1 MYNEIGVRTN
11 MLQSIEFRS
20 KFVKQIQNLPEETQE
35 GLKKVAIRFVND
47 ENDDK
52 CLDILWR
59 MTYDP
64 ETALNML
71 GISIENDAILDDE
84 AEKNIQIPYVLA
96 KNFRNELRT
105 QRKKIHPE
113 FMEIYIPD
121 GCKETFE
128 SFLKESADP
137 ILATATCN
145 HCNKVYGDF
154 TDEEISRILFL
165 LESPT
170 EANYFGGIRSLKFG
184 YAQTVC
190 LKKYAYHIH
199 DYLEGLWYE
208 KESKEAGN
216 MPMAI
221 TLKKWKEIHEE
232 SMKDASE
239 SEAIP
244 EDVKTV
250 NASTTTQ
257 SYETSEVAEPCETKS
272 EGETTESVELEEV
285 TQKETF
291 SEMLSEEPLF
301 CELLATAVVLLV
313 KKIVRNYCGNDSV
326 KTSRLVAQIRAELNS
341 KENWNTK

>member
-1 MYNEIGVRTN
+1 MYNEISVRTN
-11 MLQSIEFRS
+11 MLRSIEFRS

-47 ENDDK
+47 ENDEK

-71 GISIENDAILDDE
+71 GISIEDEAILDDE
-84 AEKNIQIPYVLA
+84 NEKNIKIPYVLA
-96 KNFRNELRT
+96 QNFRNELRN
-105 QRKKIHPE
+105 QRKKVHPE
-113 FMEIYIPD
+113 FMEIHVPD
-121 GCKETFE
+121 GCKEAFA
-128 SFLKESADP
+128 SFLKASADP
-137 ILATATCN
+137 ILTTAACN
-145 HCNKVYGDF
+145 HCNNVYGDF

-190 LKKYAYHIH
+190 LKKYAYYIH

-208 KESKEAGN
+208 EESKESSN
-216 MPMAI
+216 TPMAI
-221 TLKKWKEIHEE
+221 PLMKWKETHGE
-232 SMKDASE
+232 SMKNDSE
-239 SEAIP
+239 SETIP
-244 EDVKTV
+244 EGVKPF
-250 NASTTTQ
+250 NASETAQ

-272 EGETTESVELEEV
+272 EGETTENMEPEEV
-285 TQKETF
+285 IQKETF

-301 CELLATAVVLLV
+301 CELLATSMVLLV
-313 KKIVRNYCGNDSV
+313 KKIVRNYCGNDSI

>member
-11 MLQSIEFRS
+11 MLRSIEFRS

-221 TLKKWKEIHEE
+221 
-232 SMKDASE
+232 
-239 SEAIP
+239 P

-257 SYETSEVAEPCETKS
+257 SYETSEVAEPCDTRS
-272 EGETTESVELEEV
+272 EGETTENVEPEEV

>member
-1 MYNEIGVRTN
+1 METEAKCPIVFLYFGGCCMYNEISVRTN
-11 MLQSIEFRS
+11 MLRSIEFRS

-84 AEKNIQIPYVLA
+84 AEKNIQIPYVLT
-96 KNFRNELRT
+96 KNFRNELRA
-105 QRKKIHPE
+105 QRKKVHPE
-113 FMEIYIPD
+113 FMEIHIPD
-121 GCKETFE
+121 GCKEAFE
-128 SFLKESADP
+128 NFLKASADP

-154 TDEEISRILFL
+154 TDEEISRIMFL

-170 EANYFGGIRSLKFG
+170 EANFFGGIRSLKFG

-199 DYLEGLWYE
+199 DYLEGLRYE
-208 KESKEAGN
+208 E
-216 MPMAI
+216 
-221 TLKKWKEIHEE
+221 
-232 SMKDASE
+232 
-239 SEAIP
+239 
-244 EDVKTV
+244 
-250 NASTTTQ
+250 
-257 SYETSEVAEPCETKS
+257 KS
-272 EGETTESVELEEV
+272 
-285 TQKETF
+285 
-291 SEMLSEEPLF
+291 
-301 CELLATAVVLLV
+301 VVLLV

-326 KTSRLVAQIRAELNS
+326 KTSRLVAQIRAELNAN
-341 KENWNTK
+341 ENWNTK

>member
-1 MYNEIGVRTN
+1 MYNEISVRTN
-11 MLQSIEFRS
+11 MLRSIEFRS

-221 TLKKWKEIHEE
+221 TLKT
-232 SMKDASE
+232 
-239 SEAIP
+239 

-257 SYETSEVAEPCETKS
+257 SYETSEVAEPCDTRS
-272 EGETTESVELEEV
+272 EGETTENVEPEEV

-326 KTSRLVAQIRAELNS
+326 KTSRLVTQIRAELNS

>member
-11 MLQSIEFRS
+11 MLRSIEFRS

-221 TLKKWKEIHEE
+221 
-232 SMKDASE
+232 
-239 SEAIP
+239 P

-272 EGETTESVELEEV
+272 EGETTESVEPEEV

-326 KTSRLVAQIRAELNS
+326 KTSRLVTQIRAELNS

>member
-11 MLQSIEFRS
+11 MLRSIEFRS

-170 EANYFGGIRSLKFG
+170 ESNYFGGIRSLKFG

-208 KESKEAGN
+208 EESKKAGN

-221 TLKKWKEIHEE
+221 
-232 SMKDASE
+232 
-239 SEAIP
+239 P
-244 EDVKTV
+244 EDVKTF

-257 SYETSEVAEPCETKS
+257 SYETSEVAEPCETNS
-272 EGETTESVELEEV
+272 EGETTENVEPEEV

>member
-1 MYNEIGVRTN
+1 MYNEISVRTN
-11 MLQSIEFRS
+11 MLRSIEFRS

-84 AEKNIQIPYVLA
+84 AEKNIQIPYVLT
-96 KNFRNELRT
+96 KNFRNELRA
-105 QRKKIHPE
+105 QRKKVHPE
-113 FMEIYIPD
+113 FMEIHIPD
-121 GCKETFE
+121 GCKEAFE
-128 SFLKESADP
+128 NFLKASADP

-199 DYLEGLWYE
+199 DYLEGLRYE
-208 KESKEAGN
+208 E
-216 MPMAI
+216 
-221 TLKKWKEIHEE
+221 
-232 SMKDASE
+232 
-239 SEAIP
+239 
-244 EDVKTV
+244 
-250 NASTTTQ
+250 
-257 SYETSEVAEPCETKS
+257 KS
-272 EGETTESVELEEV
+272 
-285 TQKETF
+285 
-291 SEMLSEEPLF
+291 
-301 CELLATAVVLLV
+301 VVLLV

-326 KTSRLVAQIRAELNS
+326 KTSRLVAQIRAELNAN
-341 KENWNTK
+341 ENWNTK